1 MSNSAAEK
9 TEIRWKKLNKDVR
22 RCDTDIIN
30 FLDEHTSDKDDRQDF
45 CPVDGWSVDSGWIE
59 FEEKNIGEK

>member
-9 TEIRWKKLNKDVR
+9 TEKRWEKVIKGVQ
-22 RCDTDIIN
+22 RCDTDITN
-30 FLDEHTSDKDDRQDF
+30 FFDEHTSDKNDRQDF

-59 FEEKNIGEK
+59 FEEKNIREK